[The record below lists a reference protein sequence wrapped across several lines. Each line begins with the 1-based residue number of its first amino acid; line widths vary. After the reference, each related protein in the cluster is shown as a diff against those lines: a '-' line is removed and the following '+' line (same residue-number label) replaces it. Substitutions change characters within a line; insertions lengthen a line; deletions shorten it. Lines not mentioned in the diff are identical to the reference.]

1 MGTKIDKRK
10 IDSSGS
16 GEINLARKVLTK
28 EGFPLFFAMILTILI
43 FRVATESFLDPRNI
57 ANLLGQIAPL
67 VLIAVASTLVI
78 VMGEIDLSLGSIAGF
93 SGALAA
99 FFIGSTNLPW
109 FLGILFT
116 VVMTLAIALLQGAII
131 VFGRVRSFAVTLAG
145 FLIWHGVQVGVLGSA
160 SQRPLNRS
168 PLADLSI
175 TRVSSSWILIGSM
188 IYFIL
193 FLAILI
199 FAYFRN
205 SSASESNEPSRMIL
219 RIARTLI
226 PLVVLCVFSK
236 YLDQVGGIP
245 LTLFLVLA
253 ITFCSWFLLTRMPI
267 GRHMYSI
274 GGNPAAARA
283 NGISVTKVRLTGFI
297 LAGVLASLAGI
308 SIISYTGGADSSTGA
323 GSLLLQG
330 IGATVIGGVSLI
342 GGRGSVWG
350 AFGGAVLLS
359 AVQNGLALLSLPF
372 YVIDIVEG
380 LVVLTALLADA
391 LIRRKYTF
399 S

>member
-1 MGTKIDKRK
+1 MGTEIHKHK
-10 IDSSGS
+10 IDSSDS
-16 GEINLARKVLTK
+16 GETSLIRKVLTK
-28 EGFPLFFAMILTILI
+28 EGFPLFFAMVLTFLI
-43 FRVATESFLDPRNI
+43 FRIATESFLDPRNI

-109 FLGILFT
+109 VFGIILT
-116 VVMTLAIALLQGAII
+116 ILITLAIALLQGAIV

-145 FLIWHGVQVGVLGSA
+145 FLVWHGVQVGVLGNA

-175 TRVSSSWILIGSM
+175 TRVSSAWVLLGSL
-188 IYFIL
+188 IYFALYLCFFIL
-193 FLAILI
+193 AKFKNT
-199 FAYFRN
+199 R
-205 SSASESNEPSRMIL
+205 ASEGNQSSRRIL
-219 RIARTLI
+219 TVTRTLL
-226 PLVVLCVFSK
+226 PLVALCLFSK
-236 YLDQVGGIP
+236 YLDRVGGIP
-245 LTLFLVLA
+245 LTLFLVLV
-253 ITFCSWFLLTRMPI
+253 ITLCSWFLLTRMPI

-283 NGISVTKVRLTGFI
+283 NGISVTKVRLVGFI

>member
-10 IDSSGS
+10 IDSSDS
-16 GEINLARKVLTK
+16 EEISSARKVLTK

-43 FRVATESFLDPRNI
+43 FRIATESFLDPRNI

-99 FFIGSTNLPW
+99 FFIGSTNLHW
-109 FLGILFT
+109 VFGIIVT
-116 VVMTLAIALLQGAII
+116 VLLTLAIALLQGAIV

-145 FLIWHGVQVGVLGSA
+145 FLVWHGVQVGVLGNA

-175 TRVSSSWILIGSM
+175 TRVSSGWVLLGSL
-188 IYFIL
+188 IYFALYLCFFIL
-193 FLAILI
+193 VKSNNSREPEGNESSRKILTVT
-199 FAYFRN
+199 
-205 SSASESNEPSRMIL
+205 
-219 RIARTLI
+219 RTLL
-226 PLVVLCVFSK
+226 PLVALCLFSK

-245 LTLFLVLA
+245 LTLFLVLV
-253 ITFCSWFLLTRMPI
+253 ITLCSWFLLTRMPI

-297 LAGVLASLAGI
+297 LTGLLASLAGI